1 MTGGRRPDR
10 MILLGERNLDDQSV
24 HQFTLTL
31 SVVRLSFSV
40 ASRLEIEWGTGD
52 TRGGV
57 AAEGLSQD

>member
-52 TRGGV
+52 TRGGE
-57 AAEGLSQD
+57 AAEGLSRD